1 MSVKRVVL
9 ACGLAVGM
17 VGVALA
23 DGAKQ
28 SIHVS
33 LLSDTSLNGTP
44 IPAGRYEISW
54 TEANSEADVTLKSGG
69 KVVAQGH
76 AKIVEEKDPSTSDVI
91 VSRQNSKGTVGLA
104 EIRLKGKK
112 GLVISES

>member
-1 MSVKRVVL
+1 MSVKRIVI
-9 ACGLAVGM
+9 ACGLSLGIAGA
-17 VGVALA
+17 ALA
-23 DGAKQ
+23 DGGKQ

-54 TEANSEADVTLKSGG
+54 TESNSEADVTLKSGG

-76 AKIVEEKDPSTSDVI
+76 AKVVEEKDASSSDTI
-91 VSRQNSKGTVGLA
+91 VSRQDSKGTIGLA

-112 GLVISES
+112 GLVLSAS

>member
-1 MSVKRVVL
+1 MNVKRMVL
-9 ACGLAVGM
+9 ALGLVSGM

-23 DGAKQ
+23 DGARQ

-44 IPAGRYEISW
+44 IPAGDYEISW
-54 TEANSEADVTLKSGG
+54 TENNSEADVILKSGG

-76 AKIVEEKDPSTSDVI
+76 AKVVEEKSVSKSEVI
-91 VSRQNSKGTVGLA
+91 VSRQNSKGTIGLA
-104 EIRLKGKK
+104 EIYLKGKK
-112 GLVISES
+112 GLVLSES